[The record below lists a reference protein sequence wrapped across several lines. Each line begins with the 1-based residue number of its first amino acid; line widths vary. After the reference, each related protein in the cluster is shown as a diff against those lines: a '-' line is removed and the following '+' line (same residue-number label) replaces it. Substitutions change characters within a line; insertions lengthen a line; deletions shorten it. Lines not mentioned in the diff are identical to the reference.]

1 MGRNIKQTLSY
12 IQLLR
17 KLSGSEWASTRTIIA
32 KGSIKTTTLWIWA
45 LHADAHDF
53 AGASKTAATS
63 SAGVNKYELSRK
75 VFSLNLAHLS
85 VVLFWISGMHFH
97 GAYFSN
103 YSEWI
108 KEPFSISPTCQYVW
122 EVVSQGALNAELG
135 GFSQGLYITSGLF
148 NIWITQGIIS
158 LNTLKG
164 ISSVG
169 LLGSGLLIASSYFH
183 MHISI
188 QHPTAGLYK
197 KLKTILPHHLSIMLG
212 LGSLSWSGH
221 QVHIANPTLQMLERG
236 IEPGLIPS
244 GHELLSK
251 SVFHSLYKEFHTKL
265 SENNLAL

>member
-1 MGRNIKQTLSY
+1 MGPVKLNNRIIK
-12 IQLLR
+12 QLLR

-32 KGSIKTTTLWIWA
+32 KGSLQTTTVWIWA

-53 AGASKTAATS
+53 AAGSKTTS
-63 SAGVNKYELSRK
+63 YGGGGDKYELSRK
-75 VFSLNLAHLS
+75 VFSSNLAHLS

-103 YSEWI
+103 YTAWI
-108 KEPFSISPTCQYVW
+108 KEPFGISPTSQYVW

-135 GFSQGLYITSGLF
+135 GFSTVLYITSGLF

-169 LLGSGLLIASSYFH
+169 LLGACLILISSYFH

-188 QHPTAGLYK
+188 QHSTAGLYK
-197 KLKTILPHHLSIMLG
+197 KLKT
-212 LGSLSWSGH
+212 
-221 QVHIANPTLQMLERG
+221 V
-236 IEPGLIPS
+236 
-244 GHELLSK
+244 
-251 SVFHSLYKEFHTKL
+251 
-265 SENNLAL
+265 